1 MNGCVRCESLVK
13 KQDEWMES
21 DLRIRREL
29 SERVSQLEKALED
42 IANMPVTRTWREWE
56 NKLRAARAALDTRQ
70 DEQVTAGGS
79 TSRKRG
85 LGASET
91 STLGPPY
98 STASKADDF
107 TQLMRIL
114 PDLELAVSGLKYE
127 GYYAAAERIE
137 AFLSQKGG
145 SDGMVAETHAVV
157 TDSGNAAAQTEVTQA
172 DPFVPAPREMKEA
185 AQRAL
190 RGTEVTRSDSC
201 PCPTDWHKGEPRAC
215 YRAESKPSANPLGVE
230 VRCGECGKVSEFD
243 GRCPHLAVTTQ
254 PAFQGSKEDG

>member
-1 MNGCVRCESLVK
+1 MSDNFWR
-13 KQDEWMES
+13 DEA
-21 DLRIRREL
+21 LRL
-29 SERVSQLEKALED
+29 DAKLTAQTERVSQLESAAKAVLSEYSDNRVNPCALAYLEGMLYD
-42 IANMPVTRTWREWE
+42 GKES
-56 NKLRAARAALDTRQ
+56 RQ